1 MDLKINDK
9 KDEGDIKNGFEY
21 LGYQIFPNFITVRR
35 SSILKI
41 EQSIEDLFRRV
52 NNAQYLE
59 WKLNLRITGFILNN
73 HKYGWIFFYSQIT
86 DKSLLFH
93 LDEVVKKLVKRY
105 NLSSKIK
112 VKRFV
117 RAYMELRQALH
128 STHYIPNLDNYTLDD
143 KRNLL
148 TEIYR
153 MDLTG
158 INNEKIEILFRKI
171 LAKEIRDIEKDIQNI
186 S

>member
-1 MDLKINDK
+1 
-9 KDEGDIKNGFEY
+9 
-21 LGYQIFPNFITVRR
+21 
-35 SSILKI
+35 
-41 EQSIEDLFRRV
+41 
-52 NNAQYLE
+52 
-59 WKLNLRITGFILNN
+59 
-73 HKYGWIFFYSQIT
+73 
-86 DKSLLFH
+86 
-93 LDEVVKKLVKRY
+93 
-105 NLSSKIK
+105 
-112 VKRFV
+112 
-117 RAYMELRQALH
+117 MELRQALH